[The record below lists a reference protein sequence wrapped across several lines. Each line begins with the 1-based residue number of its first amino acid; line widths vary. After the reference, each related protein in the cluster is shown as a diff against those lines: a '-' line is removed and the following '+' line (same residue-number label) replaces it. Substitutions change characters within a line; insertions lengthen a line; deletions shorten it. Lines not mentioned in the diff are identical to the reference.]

1 MQIAARCRKCGKV
14 MSSQRID
21 NYRVKMTCSCGFS
34 DYRTQ
39 TERVKSVNPFL
50 NKAHFSPYV
59 ESEKGKMVLT
69 MQRANRE
76 HMEIISLEE
85 ISMLVSSDFE
95 LSEVL
100 QTVAEKLALQLKA
113 SVCNIY
119 LLEKEELVLT
129 ATYGYET
136 EKIGKIR
143 LKLGEGITGTVARE
157 MQPINLNRAS
167 QDPRYKVFPELNE
180 EKYNSMLSFPIT
192 DKKDVYGVIN
202 LQTTSMRSFPEDE
215 IYFVSIIA
223 NLILSAV
230 KLRRK
235 AASARTS
242 RKISD
247 PSP

>member
-1 MQIAARCRKCGKV
+1 MTIATRCRKCGKV
-14 MSSQRID
+14 MTSQRID

-34 DYRTQ
+34 DYRTVMEKIK
-39 TERVKSVNPFL
+39 TVNPFYH
-50 NKAHFSPYV
+50 KANFTPYM

-76 HMEIISLEE
+76 HLEIISLEE

-95 LSEVL
+95 LAEVL
-100 QTVAEKLALQLKA
+100 QSVASKLAKQLNA

-119 LLEKEELVLT
+119 LLEGEELVLK
-129 ATYGYET
+129 ATYGFEQ
-136 EKIGKIR
+136 EKIGQIR
-143 LKLGEGITGTVARE
+143 LKIGEGITGAVAKE
-157 MQPINLNRAS
+157 MQPLNLSRAS

-192 DKKDVYGVIN
+192 DKKDVFGVIN

-223 NLILSAV
+223 NLILSAI
-230 KLRRK
+230 KLRQKVASSKMAAK
-235 AASARTS
+235 A
-242 RKISD
+242 
-247 PSP
+247 SPAP